1 MGPAVAAFV
10 ALVPSPEGLT
20 LQGQRGLAILALCVI
35 WWLLTPVAL
44 PVTSLLGM
52 ALLPLLGVLAPN
64 EAFAF
69 FGNQAVFFVVGVFLI
84 AAAML
89 KSGLSARLALWAMRF
104 LARSENATCVN
115 VYKT

>member
-1 MGPAVAAFV
+1 M
-10 ALVPSPEGLT
+10 PSPDGLT
-20 LQGQRGLAILALCVI
+20 SQGQHGLAILALCMV

-52 ALLPLLGVLAPN
+52 ALLPLMGVLTPN

-89 KSGLSARLALWAMRF
+89 RSGLSSRMALWAM
-104 LARSENATCVN
+104 AKA
-115 VYKT
+115 